1 MMVLMVMVAT
11 CDKANNKSSHSS
23 GGDRDDQRLEAEE
36 NHAGLNRRT
45 VRSEKKMYTV
55 NANIDMY
62 EYANFE
68 IQAQA

>member
-11 CDKANNKSSHSS
+11 CDKANNKSSNSS

-45 VRSEKKMYTV
+45 VRSEKEKMPILKYRHKH
-55 NANIDMY
+55 
-62 EYANFE
+62 EE
-68 IQAQA
+68 I

>member
-45 VRSEKKMYTV
+45 VRSEKKEK
-55 NANIDMY
+55 IHS
-62 EYANFE
+62 E
-68 IQAQA
+68 IQT

>member
-45 VRSEKKMYTV
+45 VRSEKKKKIHSEMQT
-55 NANIDMY
+55 
-62 EYANFE
+62 
-68 IQAQA
+68 

>member
-1 MMVLMVMVAT
+1 MVMVAT

-45 VRSEKKMYTV
+45 IRSEKEKNTQW
-55 NANIDMY
+55 NANIDTNIAILKY
-62 EYANFE
+62 RHKHDE
-68 IQAQA
+68 I

>member
-1 MMVLMVMVAT
+1 MMMVAT

-45 VRSEKKMYTV
+45 VRSEKKRKNT
-55 NANIDMY
+55 
-62 EYANFE
+62 
-68 IQAQA
+68 Q

>member
-1 MMVLMVMVAT
+1 MVMVAT

-45 VRSEKKMYTV
+45 VRSEKENTQW
-55 NANIDMY
+55 NANIDTDVPILKY
-62 EYANFE
+62 RHKHEE
-68 IQAQA
+68 I

>member
-1 MMVLMVMVAT
+1 MVMVAT

-45 VRSEKKMYTV
+45 VRSEKKEK
-55 NANIDMY
+55 IHS
-62 EYANFE
+62 E
-68 IQAQA
+68 IQT

>member
-1 MMVLMVMVAT
+1 MVLMVMVAT

-45 VRSEKKMYTV
+45 VRSEKVKCKQRC
-55 NANIDMY
+55 

>member
-11 CDKANNKSSHSS
+11 CDKANHKSSHSS

-45 VRSEKKMYTV
+45 VRSEKKEEKITSEMQTK
-55 NANIDMY
+55 IRICK
-62 EYANFE
+62 F
-68 IQAQA
+68 

>member
-55 NANIDMY
+55 QYRQRY